1 MSIALMLPALF
12 SPMFVDYSEGTPVY
26 QTPAYEQPDAA
37 FVQNLPES
45 VLQSGSMVVFSKS
58 PEPVPEAPDGE
69 LRRAPDG
76 LFYVNAR
83 VNGAAILF
91 LVDTGASV
99 VVLTKADA
107 ARAGISPNEEDFS
120 APTQTANGGATMARV
135 TLAHME
141 VGAAANTS
149 ISAAVAS
156 EGLGISLLG
165 QSWLSRLQSVMIAGD
180 RMVMR

>member
-1 MSIALMLPALF
+1 
-12 SPMFVDYSEGTPVY
+12 MFADFPEGASVY
-26 QTPAYEQPDAA
+26 QPPLYEQPDVA
-37 FVQNLPES
+37 FVQNLPTS

-58 PEPVPEAPDGE
+58 PEAVPEAPNGE

-107 ARAGISPNEEDFS
+107 ARAGVSPSEEDFS
-120 APTQTANGGATMARV
+120 APAQTASGNASMARV

-141 VGAAANTS
+141 VGTAANTS
-149 ISAAVAS
+149 IPAAVAS
-156 EGLGISLLG
+156 DGLGVSLLG

>member
-12 SPMFVDYSEGTPVY
+12 TPIFADYSESMPVY
-26 QTPAYEQPDAA
+26 QPPVYQQPDAA
-37 FVQNLPES
+37 LVQNLPTS
-45 VLQSGSMVVFSKS
+45 ILQVGSMVVFSKH

-107 ARAGISPNEEDFS
+107 ARAGVSPDEEDFS
-120 APTQTANGGATMARV
+120 APAQTASGSSSMARV

-141 VGAAANTS
+141 VGAAANSS
-149 ISAAVAS
+149 IPAAVAS
-156 EGLGISLLG
+156 DGLGVSLLG